1 MVRFLQNIC
10 SGDTWLFTRFDCY
23 GINKRA
29 DLHTTIFHIREIIME
44 NIRIQDDLYTYVN
57 QAKLDEL
64 VIPEDMPVAGG
75 FASLSTDVE
84 KLMINEFNT
93 MCADASYPN
102 EYMANA
108 CALYMMAKDV
118 KRKKKHG
125 IKPALKNLAALKKIT
140 TLRGYNLH
148 AKELLF
154 KGIALPI
161 SIAVE
166 PNMKDTTHHC
176 VMVTG
181 PNVILP
187 DASYY
192 KEGREQQR
200 DQLLNLWTGFAKQVL
215 AIAGHSEEEC
225 EALLKDTLA
234 FDALVAKYVKSREEW
249 AEYVKM
255 YNPMKTGR
263 VAGMVKPLN
272 LKKLLTDLFGFVPEE
287 IIVAEPRFFKNFK
300 EVFNAETFDA
310 YKNWAYVVTLMGSC
324 SLLSEE
330 LRDLGGAFHRA
341 LSGIAANS
349 VPEKFAYQLAS
360 AMYSEPVGLYY
371 GEKYFG
377 EEAKKDIT
385 EIVKQIVATYQKR
398 IATNE
403 ILEQATKEKA
413 ILKLNKMGLKLAY
426 PDRVEEIYNKLVFD
440 KSKSLFDAVSALKR
454 IRLEDNFSKL
464 GKEVDRSHWAMPG
477 HMVNACYDPFV
488 NDITFPAAILQPPF
502 YSINQTRSEN
512 LGGIGAVI
520 GHEISHAFDSNGAK
534 CDELGN
540 LNNWW
545 TKADEKKFNKKVN
558 AMIKQF
564 DGIELPWGVC
574 NGKFTVSENIAD
586 NGGMAVTLDI
596 MSNSENVSFEEYF
609 SNWARVWCQKAK
621 PEYQALLLQ
630 VDVHG
635 PSYLRANMPPRN
647 FPEWYAAFNVK
658 KTDKMYL
665 APSKRVIIW

>member
-1 MVRFLQNIC
+1 
-10 SGDTWLFTRFDCY
+10 
-23 GINKRA
+23 
-29 DLHTTIFHIREIIME
+29 ME
-44 NIRIQDDLYTYVN
+44 NIRIQDDLYTFVN

-64 VIPEDMPVAGG
+64 VIPDDMPVAGG

-84 KLMINEFNT
+84 KLMIGELNA
-93 MCADASYPN
+93 MCRSGEYPN
-102 EYMANA
+102 DHLARA
-108 CALYMMAKDV
+108 CKLFALAKDV

-125 IKPALKNLAALKKIT
+125 IKPALKNLAILKKLG
-140 TLRGYNLH
+140 TLRSYNLH
-148 AKELLF
+148 AKELIF
-154 KGIALPI
+154 KGIAMPI

-176 VMVTG
+176 VMVQG
-181 PNVILP
+181 PDVILP

-192 KEGREQQR
+192 AEGREQQR
-200 DQLLNLWTGFAKQVL
+200 DMMLNLWSGSARQIL
-215 AIAGHSEEEC
+215 AIAGHSEDEIN
-225 EALLKDTLA
+225 ALIQDTLA
-234 FDALVAKYVKSREEW
+234 FDAQVAKFVKTREEW
-249 AEYVKM
+249 SEYTKM

-272 LKKLLTDLFGFVPEE
+272 LKKLLADLFGFVPEE
-287 IIVAEPRFFKNFK
+287 LIVAEPRFFKNFK
-300 EVFNAETFDA
+300 EVFNQDTFEA
-310 YKNWAYVVTLMGSC
+310 YKHWAYVLTLVGSC

-330 LRDLGGAFHRA
+330 LRDLGGAFYRA
-341 LSGIAANS
+341 LSGIAAVS
-349 VPEKFAYQLAS
+349 SPEKFAYQLAS
-360 AMYSEPVGLYY
+360 GLYSEPVGLYY

-377 EEAKKDIT
+377 EEAKRDIT

-398 IATNE
+398 IATND
-403 ILEQATKEKA
+403 ILEQATKDKA

-426 PDRVEEIYNKLVFD
+426 PDRVEALYDKLVFD
-440 KSKSLFDAVSALKR
+440 ESKSLFDIVSSLKA
-454 IRLEDNFSKL
+454 IRQADNFAKL
-464 GKEVDRSHWAMPG
+464 GQEVDRTHWAMPG

-502 YSINQTRSEN
+502 YSIHQTRSEN

-545 TKADEKKFNKKVN
+545 TKADERKFNKKVN

-564 DGIELPWGVC
+564 DGIELPWGVV

-596 MSNSENVSFEEYF
+596 MSQTEGVSFEEYF
-609 SNWARVWCQKAK
+609 ANWARVWCQKAK

-635 PSYLRANMPPRN
+635 PCYLRANMPPRN
-647 FPEWYAAFNVK
+647 FPEWYETFKVK
-658 KTDKMYL
+658 KTDDMYL
-665 APSKRVIIW
+665 APSKRVVIW

>member
-1 MVRFLQNIC
+1 
-10 SGDTWLFTRFDCY
+10 
-23 GINKRA
+23 
-29 DLHTTIFHIREIIME
+29 ME
-44 NIRIQDDLYTYVN
+44 KIRIQDDLYTFVN
-57 QAKLDEL
+57 QEKLNEL
-64 VIPEDMPVAGG
+64 VIPDDMPVAGG
-75 FASLSTDVE
+75 FANLATDVE
-84 KLMINEFNT
+84 KLMIGEFNA
-93 MCADASYPN
+93 MCDSASYPN
-102 EYMANA
+102 GYLENA
-108 CALYMMAKDV
+108 CTLFRLAKDV

-125 IKPALKNLAALKKIT
+125 VKPALKNLAVLKKIS
-140 TLRGYNLH
+140 TLRSLNLR
-148 AKELLF
+148 AKELIF
-154 KGIALPI
+154 KGISLPI

-176 VMVTG
+176 VMVSG

-192 KEGREQQR
+192 AEGKEQQR
-200 DQLLNLWTGFAKQVL
+200 DSLLNLWSGFARQIL
-215 AIAGHSEEEC
+215 AIAGHSEEEIDS
-225 EALLKDTLA
+225 LIRDTLA
-234 FDALVAKYVKSREEW
+234 FDALVAKYVKSNEEW
-249 AEYVKM
+249 SEYVKM

-263 VAGMVKPLN
+263 LAGMVKPLN

-287 IIVAEPRFFKNFK
+287 IIVAEPRYFKHFK
-300 EVFNAETFDA
+300 EVFNQDTFA
-310 YKNWAYVVTLMGSC
+310 AWKSWAYVLTLIGGC

-330 LRDLGGAFHRA
+330 LRDLGGAFRRA
-341 LSGIAANS
+341 LSGIAAS
-349 VPEKFAYQLAS
+349 SSPEKFAYQLAS
-360 AMYSEPVGLYY
+360 SLYSEPVGLYY

-385 EIVKQIVATYQKR
+385 DIVQQIVATYQKR
-398 IATNE
+398 IANND
-403 ILEQATKEKA
+403 ILEQATKDKA
-413 ILKLNKMGLKLAY
+413 ILKLSKMGLKLAY
-426 PDRVEEIYNKLVFD
+426 PDRVEDIYSKMVFD
-440 KSKSLFDAVSALKR
+440 AGKSLYDIVSSLKA
-454 IRLEDNFSKL
+454 IRMEENFAKIN
-464 GKEVDRSHWAMPG
+464 KEVDRTHWAMPG

-502 YSINQTRSEN
+502 YSIHQTRSEN

-545 TKADEKKFNKKVN
+545 TKADERKFNKKVN

-564 DGIELPWGVC
+564 DGIELPWGTV

-596 MSNSENVSFEEYF
+596 MSHSENVSFEEYF
-609 SNWARVWCQKAK
+609 TNWARVWCQKAK

-635 PSYLRANMPPRN
+635 PCYLRANMPPRN
-647 FPEWYAAFNVK
+647 FPEWYETFGVK
-658 KTDKMYL
+658 KSDGMYL
-665 APSKRVIIW
+665 APSKRVVIW

>member
-1 MVRFLQNIC
+1 
-10 SGDTWLFTRFDCY
+10 
-23 GINKRA
+23 
-29 DLHTTIFHIREIIME
+29 ME
-44 NIRIQDDLYTYVN
+44 NIRIQDDLYTFVN

-64 VIPEDMPVAGG
+64 VIPDDMPVAGG

-84 KLMINEFNT
+84 KLMIGELNA
-93 MCADASYPN
+93 MCRSGEYPN
-102 EYMANA
+102 DHLARA
-108 CALYMMAKDV
+108 CKLFALAKDV

-125 IKPALKNLAALKKIT
+125 IKPALKNLAILKKLG
-140 TLRGYNLH
+140 TLRSYNLH
-148 AKELLF
+148 AKALIF
-154 KGIALPI
+154 KGIAMPI

-176 VMVTG
+176 VMVQG
-181 PNVILP
+181 PDVILP

-192 KEGREQQR
+192 AEGREQQR
-200 DQLLNLWTGFAKQVL
+200 DMMLNLWSGSARQIL
-215 AIAGHSEEEC
+215 AIAGHSEDEIN
-225 EALLKDTLA
+225 ALIQDTLA
-234 FDALVAKYVKSREEW
+234 FDAQVAKFVKTREEW
-249 AEYVKM
+249 SEYTKM

-272 LKKLLTDLFGFVPEE
+272 LKKLLADLFGFVPDEL
-287 IIVAEPRFFKNFK
+287 IVAEPRFFKNFK
-300 EVFNAETFDA
+300 EVFNQDTFEA
-310 YKNWAYVVTLMGSC
+310 YKHWAYVLTLVGSC

-330 LRDLGGAFHRA
+330 LRDLGGAFYRA
-341 LSGIAANS
+341 LSGIAAVS
-349 VPEKFAYQLAS
+349 SPEKFAYQLAS
-360 AMYSEPVGLYY
+360 GLYSEPVGLYY

-377 EEAKKDIT
+377 EEAKRDIT

-398 IATNE
+398 IATND
-403 ILEQATKEKA
+403 ILEQATKDKA

-426 PDRVEEIYNKLVFD
+426 PDRVEALYDKLVFD
-440 KSKSLFDAVSALKR
+440 ESKSLFDIVSSLKA
-454 IRLEDNFSKL
+454 IRQADNFAKL
-464 GKEVDRSHWAMPG
+464 GQEVDRTHWAMPG

-502 YSINQTRSEN
+502 YSIHQTRSEN

-545 TKADEKKFNKKVN
+545 TKADERKFNKKVN

-564 DGIELPWGVC
+564 DGIELPWGVV

-596 MSNSENVSFEEYF
+596 MSQTEGVSFEEYF
-609 SNWARVWCQKAK
+609 ANWARVWCQKAK

-635 PSYLRANMPPRN
+635 PCYLRANMPPRN
-647 FPEWYAAFNVK
+647 FPEWYETFKVK
-658 KTDKMYL
+658 KTDGMYL
-665 APSKRVIIW
+665 APSKRVVIW

>member
-1 MVRFLQNIC
+1 
-10 SGDTWLFTRFDCY
+10 
-23 GINKRA
+23 
-29 DLHTTIFHIREIIME
+29 ME
-44 NIRIQDDLYTYVN
+44 KIRIQDDLYTYVN
-57 QAKLDEL
+57 QAKLEEL
-64 VIPEDMPVAGG
+64 EIPADMPVAGG
-75 FASLSTDVE
+75 FAALSQDVE
-84 KLMINEFNT
+84 KLMIGEFKT
-93 MCADASYPN
+93 MSEENAYPDQHL
-102 EYMANA
+102 ERA
-108 CALYMMAKDV
+108 CTLFKLAKDV

-125 IKPALKNLAALKKIT
+125 IKPALKNLAVLKKLGT
-140 TLRGYNLH
+140 MRSFNLH
-148 AKELLF
+148 AKELML
-154 KGIALPI
+154 KGIALPVSI
-161 SIAVE
+161 SVD

-176 VMVTG
+176 VMIQG
-181 PNVILP
+181 PGVILP

-192 KEGREQQR
+192 KNAQQKEMM
-200 DQLLNLWTGFAKQVL
+200 LNLWSGFAKQVL
-215 AIAGHSEEEC
+215 AIAGHSEEAC
-225 EALLKDTLA
+225 DAMIRDTLA
-234 FDALVAKYVKSREEW
+234 FDALLAQYVKSNEEW
-249 AEYVKM
+249 AEYTKM

-263 VAGMVKPLN
+263 LAGMVKPLN
-272 LKKLLTDLFGFVPEE
+272 LKKLLSDLFGFVPAE
-287 IIVAEPRFFKNFK
+287 IIVSEPRYFKHFK
-300 EVFNAETFDA
+300 EIFNADTFEM
-310 YKNWAYVVTLMGSC
+310 YKTWAYVTGLMGSC

-330 LRDLGGAFHRA
+330 LRDLGGAFYRA
-341 LSGIAANS
+341 LSGIAAVS
-349 VPEKFAYQLAS
+349 SAEKFAYQLAS
-360 AMYSEPVGLYY
+360 GMYSEPVGLYY
-371 GEKYFG
+371 GKKYFG

-385 EIVKQIVATYQKR
+385 EIVEQIVATYQKR
-398 IATNE
+398 IASND
-403 ILEQATKEKA
+403 ILEQATKDKA
-413 ILKLNKMGLKLAY
+413 IVKLSKMGLKLAY

-440 KSKSLFDAVSALKR
+440 ESKSLFEVVSSLRR
-454 IRLEDNFSKL
+454 IRLEDNLSKL
-464 GKEVDRSHWAMPG
+464 NQEVDRTHWAMPG

-502 YSINQTRSEN
+502 YSIHQTRSEN

-545 TKADEKKFNKKVN
+545 TKADERKFNKKVN

-596 MSNSENVSFEEYF
+596 MSHTEGASFEEYF

-635 PSYLRANMPPRN
+635 PNYLRTNMPPRN
-647 FPEWYAAFNVK
+647 FPEWYAAFGVK
-658 KTDKMYL
+658 KTDGMYL

>member
-1 MVRFLQNIC
+1 
-10 SGDTWLFTRFDCY
+10 
-23 GINKRA
+23 
-29 DLHTTIFHIREIIME
+29 ME
-44 NIRIQDDLYTYVN
+44 KIRIQDDLYTYVN

-64 VIPEDMPVAGG
+64 VIPDDMPVAGG
-75 FASLSTDVE
+75 FATLGEDVE
-84 KLMINEFNT
+84 KLMIGEFNA
-93 MCADASYPN
+93 MCKAAAYPDAHL
-102 EYMANA
+102 ERA
-108 CALYMMAKDV
+108 CKLYMLAKDV

-125 IKPALKNLAALKKIT
+125 IKPALKNLAVLKKLG

-148 AKELLF
+148 LKELLF
-154 KGIALPI
+154 KGIELPLNI
-161 SIAVE
+161 MVE

-176 VMVTG
+176 VMVQG
-181 PNVILP
+181 PSVILP

-192 KEGREQQR
+192 AEGKEQQR
-200 DQLLNLWTGFAKQVL
+200 DQLLALWCGFARQVL
-215 AIAGHSEEEC
+215 AIAGHDEAEC
-225 EALLKDTLA
+225 DALIKDTLA
-234 FDALVAKYVKSREEW
+234 FDALVAKFVKSQEEW
-249 AEYVKM
+249 SEYTKM
-255 YNPMKTGR
+255 YNPMRTGR
-263 VAGMVKPLN
+263 LAGMVKPLN
-272 LKKLLTDLFGFVPEE
+272 LKKLLSDLFGYVPEE
-287 IIVAEPRFFKNFK
+287 IIVAEPRYFKNFK
-300 EVFNAETFDA
+300 EVFNPDTFEM

-330 LRDLGGAFHRA
+330 LRDLGGGFRRA

-349 VPEKFAYQLAS
+349 SPEKFAYQLAS
-360 AMYSEPVGLYY
+360 GLYSEPVGLYY

-398 IATNE
+398 IAEND
-403 ILEQATKEKA
+403 ILTQATKEKA
-413 ILKLNKMGLKLAY
+413 ILKLSKMGLKLAY
-426 PDRVEEIYNKLVFD
+426 PDRVEEIYSKLVFD
-440 KSKSLFDAVSALKR
+440 ESKSLFDIVSALRK
-454 IRLEDNFSKL
+454 IRMEENFAKL
-464 GKEVDRSHWAMPG
+464 GKEVDRTHWAMPG

-488 NDITFPAAILQPPF
+488 NDITFPAAILQAPF
-502 YSINQTRSEN
+502 YSIHQTRSEN

-545 TKADEKKFNKKVN
+545 TKADERKFNKKVK
-558 AMIKQF
+558 AMVEQF

-596 MSNSENVSFEEYF
+596 MSHSEGVSFEEYF
-609 SNWARVWCQKAK
+609 ANWARVWCQKAK

-635 PSYLRANMPPRN
+635 PCYLRANMPPRN
-647 FPEWYAAFNVK
+647 FPEWYTTFKVK
-658 KTDKMYL
+658 KTDGMYL
-665 APSKRVIIW
+665 APSKRVVIW